1 MRVVG
6 VEEQTRNRPAFRVE
20 ESALESARVE
30 VDRRDVHE
38 RRYRTIVCGTGGV
51 GTAVLREA
59 LRLPWIDVVG
69 VQVYTSD
76 KAGVDAGELV
86 GLPAAGIMTTA
97 DADEIA
103 ALDADCVLYCARDFG
118 DWRSD
123 DVLVRLLES
132 GKNVVTS
139 LAYFRAESRSPE
151 VVERLE
157 DACRRGGTSLHA
169 TGLNPGYIG
178 ERLGVMLTGLSHD
191 ISRIKIEE
199 FYDITPLSKELA
211 HLLGIGLPVSESE
224 NASAAA
230 QLAQLYLEQTVGL
243 ICDAL
248 GVEIDGITH
257 SQSHRVAGDP
267 IQADSY
273 AVAEGAVASV
283 THRWSA
289 LVDGRPFLLYETTWF
304 VGKSMQPEHSD
315 VEHHWLLTIEG
326 RPSVRMLL
334 EVNASM
340 ESGAAK
346 YEGDPTSAGNYAIGI
361 PLVQAI
367 TRTCE
372 STPGFVG
379 PPPVGPHWT
388 VTQGRSGATTQRI
401 DYAESR
407 P

>member
-1 MRVVG
+1 MV
-6 VEEQTRNRPAFRVE
+6 AK
-20 ESALESARVE
+20 SARIE
-30 VDRRDVHE
+30 VDHRPVPE
-38 RRYRTIVCGTGGV
+38 RRYRVIVCGTGGV

-69 VQVYTSD
+69 VQVYTSA

-86 GLPAAGIMTTA
+86 GLPAAGIMTSA
-97 DADEIA
+97 DPDEIA

-118 DWRSD
+118 DWRSN

-139 LAYFRAESRSPE
+139 LAYFRAESHTPE

-157 DACRRGGTSLHA
+157 EACRRGGTSLHA

-178 ERLGVMLTGLSHD
+178 ERLGVVLTGLSHD
-191 ISRIKIEE
+191 VSRIKIEE
-199 FYDITPLSKELA
+199 FYDITPLSSELA
-211 HLLGIGLPVSESE
+211 HLLGIGLPISESE
-224 NASAAA
+224 KASAAA
-230 QLAQLYLEQTVGL
+230 QLAQLYLEQTIGL

-248 GVEIDGITH
+248 GVEIDGIDH
-257 SQSHRVAGDP
+257 SQAQRVAGAP

-283 THRWSA
+283 THRWTA

-340 ESGAAK
+340 ESGAAN

-372 STPGFVG
+372 SKPGIVG

-388 VTQGRSGATTQRI
+388 AARGRSGAATERI

>member
-1 MRVVG
+1 MVDKSVG
-6 VEEQTRNRPAFRVE
+6 T
-20 ESALESARVE
+20 E
-30 VDRRDVHE
+30 VDRRPVPE
-38 RRYRTIVCGTGGV
+38 RRYRAIVCGTGGV
-51 GTAVLREA
+51 GAAVLREA

-86 GLPAAGIMTTA
+86 GLPAAGILTTA

-103 ALDADCVLYCARDFG
+103 ALDADVVLYCARDFG
-118 DWRSD
+118 DWRAD

-132 GKNVVTS
+132 GKNVITS
-139 LAYFRAESRSPE
+139 LAYFRAESLRPE

-169 TGLNPGYIG
+169 TGLNPGFIG

-191 ISRIKIEE
+191 ITRIKIEE

-211 HLLGIGLPVSESE
+211 QMLGIGLPISESE
-224 NASAAA
+224 KASAAA
-230 QLAQLYLEQTVGL
+230 QLAELYLEQTIGL

-248 GVEIDGITH
+248 GVEIDGIDH
-257 SQSHRVAGDP
+257 SQAQRVAGAP

-283 THRWSA
+283 THRWTA
-289 LVDGRPFLLYETTWF
+289 PVDGRPFLLYETTWF

-340 ESGAAK
+340 ESGAAN

-372 STPGFVG
+372 SKPGIIG

-388 VTQGRSGATTQRI
+388 AARGRSGVATERI

>member
-1 MRVVG
+1 MV
-6 VEEQTRNRPAFRVE
+6 AK
-20 ESALESARVE
+20 SARIE
-30 VDRRDVHE
+30 VDHRPTPE
-38 RRYRTIVCGTGGV
+38 RRYRVIVCGTGGV
-51 GTAVLREA
+51 GSAVVREA

-69 VQVYTSD
+69 VQVYTSA

-97 DADEIA
+97 DPDEIA

-118 DWRSD
+118 DWRSN

-139 LAYFRAESRSPE
+139 LAYFRAESHTPE

-157 DACRRGGTSLHA
+157 EACRRGGTSLHA

-178 ERLGVMLTGLSHD
+178 ERLGVVLTGLSHD
-191 ISRIKIEE
+191 VSRIKIEE
-199 FYDITPLSKELA
+199 FYDITPLSSELA

-224 NASAAA
+224 KASAAA
-230 QLAQLYLEQTVGL
+230 QLAQLYLEQTIGL

-248 GVEIDGITH
+248 GIEIDGIEH
-257 SQSHRVAGDP
+257 SQAQRVAGDP

-283 THRWSA
+283 THRWTA

-340 ESGAAK
+340 ESGAAN

-372 STPGFVG
+372 SAPGIIG

-388 VTQGRSGATTQRI
+388 AARGRSEALTERT

>member
-1 MRVVG
+1 MVDKSVG
-6 VEEQTRNRPAFRVE
+6 T
-20 ESALESARVE
+20 E
-30 VDRRDVHE
+30 VDRRPVPE
-38 RRYRTIVCGTGGV
+38 RRYRAIVCGTGGV
-51 GTAVLREA
+51 GAAVLREA

-86 GLPAAGIMTTA
+86 GLPAAGILTTA

-103 ALDADCVLYCARDFG
+103 ALDADVVLYCARDFG
-118 DWRSD
+118 DWRAD

-132 GKNVVTS
+132 GKNVITS
-139 LAYFRAESRSPE
+139 LAYFRAESLRPE

-169 TGLNPGYIG
+169 TGLNPGFIG
-178 ERLGVMLTGLSHD
+178 ERLGIMLTGLSHD
-191 ISRIKIEE
+191 ITRIKIEE

-211 HLLGIGLPVSESE
+211 HLLGIGLPSSESE
-224 NASAAA
+224 KASAAA
-230 QLAQLYLEQTVGL
+230 QLAQLYLEQTVGV

-248 GVEIDGITH
+248 GVEIDGIDH
-257 SQSHRVAGDP
+257 SQVPRVTGDH

-283 THRWSA
+283 THRWTA
-289 LVDGRPFLLYETTWF
+289 RVDGRPFLLYETTWF

-315 VEHHWLLTIEG
+315 IEHHWLLTIEG

-340 ESGAAK
+340 ESGTANF
-346 YEGDPTSAGNYAIGI
+346 EGDPTSAGNYAIGI

-372 STPGFVG
+372 STPGIVG
-379 PPPVGPHWT
+379 PAPVGPHWT
-388 VTQGRSGATTQRI
+388 AARGRSATATEGL

>member
-1 MRVVG
+1 MV
-6 VEEQTRNRPAFRVE
+6 AK
-20 ESALESARVE
+20 SARVE
-30 VDRRDVHE
+30 VDRRPVPG
-38 RRYRTIVCGTGGV
+38 RRYRVIVCGTGGV

-69 VQVYTSD
+69 VQVYTSA

-97 DADEIA
+97 DPDEIA

-118 DWRSD
+118 DWRSN

-139 LAYFRAESRSPE
+139 FAYFRAESLEPE

-178 ERLGVMLTGLSHD
+178 ERLGVLLTGLSHD
-191 ISRIKIEE
+191 VSRIKIEE
-199 FYDITPLSKELA
+199 FYDITPLSSELA

-224 NASAAA
+224 KASAAA
-230 QLAQLYLEQTVGL
+230 QLAQLYLEQTIGL
-243 ICDAL
+243 IGDAL
-248 GVEIDGITH
+248 GVEIDGIEH
-257 SQSHRVAGDP
+257 SQDQRVAGEH

-283 THRWSA
+283 THRWTA

-315 VEHHWLLTIEG
+315 IEHHWLLTIEG

-340 ESGAAK
+340 ESGAAT

-372 STPGFVG
+372 SKPGIVG

-388 VTQGRSGATTQRI
+388 AGRGRSAAATERI
-401 DYAESR
+401 DYAESL